1 MPILRCSL
9 YSRGLSL
16 YLLLLCITQLQH
28 KRVNLKS
35 CISLRKPTKVFLA
48 GKIKASCR
56 KLGYLP
62 QKKGVCKMIR
72 GNVIRNDVSCVMCV
86 IFWVLILSTL
96 IGKGA

>member
-56 KLGYLP
+56 KLGYL
-62 QKKGVCKMIR
+62 I
-72 GNVIRNDVSCVMCV
+72 VISDVRYKTLRV
-86 IFWVLILSTL
+86 IYHAENTMFM
-96 IGKGA
+96 